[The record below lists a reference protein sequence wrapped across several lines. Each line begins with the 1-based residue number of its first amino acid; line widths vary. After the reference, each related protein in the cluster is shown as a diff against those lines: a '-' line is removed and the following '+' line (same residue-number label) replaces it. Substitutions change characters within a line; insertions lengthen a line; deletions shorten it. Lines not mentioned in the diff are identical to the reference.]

1 MDSFIV
7 YHRYSENSLLVTID
21 IDTDVQEYRS
31 YITRL
36 INDQYGHR
44 VVLNQGFN
52 SVLILWREESVNQ
65 TLINE
70 VKLLLKGITPSPMLV
85 INKWKLPVYYDCLS
99 ADIRAVSKYTNLEV
113 DEIIRLHQQIV
124 YSVHFMGF
132 LPGFPYLKGLS
143 KELTIP
149 RKAIPSQAV
158 EMGSVAI
165 AAGICGIYPQNSPGG
180 WYVLGNC
187 PVPLFNR
194 EREQPFLLSIHDQVE
209 FYAIDK
215 STFKYL
221 KQHSSH
227 LDINQFIHG

>member
-52 SVLILWREESVNQ
+52 SVLILWREESVSSK
-65 TLINE
+65 LIDE
-70 VKLLLKGITPSPMLV
+70 VKLLLKGITPSPMRV
-85 INKWKLPVYYDCLS
+85 INKWKLPVYYDRLS
-99 ADIRAVSKYTNLEV
+99 ADIRAVSKYTDLEV
-113 DEIIRLHQQIV
+113 GEIIRLHQQAV
-124 YSVHFMGF
+124 YTVHFMGF
-132 LPGFPYLKGLS
+132 LPGFPYLNGLPDILS
-143 KELTIP
+143 IP
-149 RKAIPSQAV
+149 RKVTPSLQV
-158 EMGSVAI
+158 KTGSVAI
-165 AAGICGIYPQNSPGG
+165 AAGTCGIYPQSSPGG

-194 EREQPFLLSIHDQVE
+194 EREQPFLLSINDQVE
-209 FYAIDK
+209 FYEVDQSIFED
-215 STFKYL
+215 L
-221 KQHSSH
+221 EQNLNP
-227 LDINQFIHG
+227 LDINKFKNG